1 MANRKSS
8 KWPGVALLGRL
19 TRSGRGRGQAPPDLI
34 IVGIGN
40 PGPKYAATR
49 HNAGFWAIDELVGR
63 HSIELSDRRR
73 TCALGEGVIEQR
85 GVVLAKPRTYVN
97 ESGRAARYLL
107 DRYRVGPER
116 LLVIYDDMDLPPGR
130 LRLKAG
136 GGPGGHNGMKSMVSA
151 VGDRGFPRL
160 RIGVGRPESGGD
172 DVDYVLGP
180 PSEAERQAIAN
191 GISTFP
197 KVIAGILT
205 DGMERTMDWVNQ
217 A

>member
-1 MANRKSS
+1 MSDRTSRR
-8 KWPGVALLGRL
+8 WPGVALLGRL
-19 TRSGRGRGQAPPDLI
+19 TRSGRGRGQAPPDLL

-40 PGPKYAATR
+40 PGAQYAATR
-49 HNAGFWAIDELVGR
+49 HNAGFWVIDELAGQY
-63 HSIELSDRRR
+63 SIELSDRRR
-73 TCALGEGVIEQR
+73 TCVLSDGVIEDHP
-85 GVVLAKPRTYVN
+85 VVLAKPRTYVN

-116 LLVIYDDMDLPPGR
+116 LLVVYDDMDLPPGR

-136 GGPGGHNGMKSMVSA
+136 GGPGGHNGMKSMISA
-151 VGDRGFPRL
+151 MGDRGFPRL

-172 DVDYVLGP
+172 DVGYVLGS
-180 PSEAERQAIAN
+180 PSEAERDAIAD
-191 GISTFP
+191 GISRVP
-197 KVIAGILT
+197 KVIVGILT

>member
-1 MANRKSS
+1 MTDRTASR
-8 KWPGVALLGRL
+8 WPGVALLGRL
-19 TRSGRGRGQAPPDLI
+19 TSSGRGRGQAPPDLI
-34 IVGIGN
+34 MVGIGN
-40 PGPKYAATR
+40 PGPQYAATR
-49 HNAGFWAIDELVGR
+49 HNAGFWAIDELASQY
-63 HSIELSDRRR
+63 SIELSERRR
-73 TCALGEGVIEQR
+73 TCVVGDGTIEHHP
-85 GVVLAKPRTYVN
+85 VVLAKPRTYVN

-136 GGPGGHNGMKSMVSA
+136 GGPGGHNGMKSIVSA

-172 DVDYVLGP
+172 DVGYILGP
-180 PSEAERQAIAN
+180 PSEAEREAISD
-191 GISTFP
+191 GISRVS
-197 KVIAGILT
+197 KVIVGILT